1 MGKIEKS
8 AGSVSIIGG
17 SDGPT
22 SVFIAGKRKKTLK
35 QKWQGWCF
43 RRRKERIARKIK
55 PGTHTMDEVVSYVK
69 EKYGFE
75 EIAKDSGEYQ
85 RQHDEL
91 RASFIMQY
99 EPQLLGEYATPPELK
114 RHDEEALQEFFA
126 ELEMR
131 QQMAKEIPDEKFA
144 IDFHVL
150 RKIENN
156 TTMHIDLEA
165 RFGCISGGFSG
176 PAKRGKKNGKREFD
190 KMYKDI
196 HLYYG
201 VTEDDIVNETSRY
214 KDLIRTLAMKG

>member
-1 MGKIEKS
+1 MGKSGKT
-8 AGSVSIIGG
+8 AYSVGVIGG

-22 SVFIAGKRKKTLK
+22 SFFIAGNRKKTLK
-35 QKWQGWCF
+35 QKWQRWCF
-43 RRRKERIARKIK
+43 RRRKARIARKIE

-75 EIAKDSGEYQ
+75 EVAKDSREYL
-85 RQHDEL
+85 RQHDAL

-114 RHDEEALQEFFA
+114 SHDEEALHAFVAEQEKR
-126 ELEMR
+126 E
-131 QQMAKEIPDEKFA
+131 QVAKEIPNEQFA

-150 RKIENN
+150 KKIENGM
-156 TTMHIDLEA
+156 TMHIDLES
-165 RFGCISGGFSG
+165 RFGCISGGYSG
-176 PAKRGKKNGKREFD
+176 PSKRGKKNGKREFD

-201 VTEDDIVNETSRY
+201 VSENDIANETKRF
-214 KDLIRTLAMKG
+214 KELVTTLAMR